1 MIRKAFGRDE
11 VAEEDWCIFEIDI
24 GFPRC
29 VVKGI
34 AFLFHEEFIIV
45 GIC

>member
-11 VAEEDWCIFEIDI
+11 VAEEDRCIFEIDI
-24 GFPRC
+24 GFPSC

-34 AFLFHEEFIIV
+34 AFLFHEEFVII
-45 GIC
+45 GIH